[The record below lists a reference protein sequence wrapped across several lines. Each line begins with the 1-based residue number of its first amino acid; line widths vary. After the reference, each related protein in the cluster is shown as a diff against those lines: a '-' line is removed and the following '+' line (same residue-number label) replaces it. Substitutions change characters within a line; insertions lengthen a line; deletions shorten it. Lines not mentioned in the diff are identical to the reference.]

1 MDVERICYYTAELV
15 KNTGLF
21 IARERENFSM
31 ESVQSKGEHD
41 FVTYV
46 DKSSEERLVEGL
58 KNILPGAGFIT
69 EEGTNT
75 QKGKLFN
82 WVIDPLDGTT
92 NFIHGA
98 PPYAISV
105 ALMEGSQV
113 ILGIVYEITSSEMFY
128 SYQGAPA
135 FLNGKNIQVSS
146 VKKVTDSLIATGFP
160 YTKFERIDAFLQS
173 LEYFFIH
180 SHGVRRLGSAAT
192 DLAYVACGRYD
203 TFYEYNLNSWDVAAG
218 AFIVQQAGGKV
229 SDFKAGENYIFG
241 NEIIAAN
248 AILFSEFRQLVGD
261 FMNAKR

>member
-1 MDVERICYYTAELV
+1 MDIERICYDTAELV
-15 KNTGLF
+15 KKTGAF
-21 IARERENFSM
+21 IAHERENFSQ

-41 FVTYV
+41 FVSYV
-46 DKSSEERLVEGL
+46 DKTSEERLVEGL
-58 KNILPGAGFIT
+58 TKILPGAGFIA
-69 EEGTNT
+69 EEGTSI

-105 ALMEGSQV
+105 ALMEGDQV
-113 ILGIVYEITSSEMFY
+113 VLGIVYEIAASEMFY

-135 FLNGKNIQVSS
+135 FLNGKTIHVSN
-146 VKKVTDSLIATGFP
+146 VKRVTDSLIATGFP
-160 YTKFERIDAFLQS
+160 YSKFERIDAFLHS

-229 SDFKAGENYIFG
+229 SDFKAGDNYIFG

-248 AILFSEFRQLVGD
+248 ATIFSEFRQLVGD
-261 FMNAKR
+261 FMNVKR

>member
-1 MDVERICYYTAELV
+1 MDLERICYDTAELV
-15 KNTGLF
+15 KKTGIF
-21 IARERENFSM
+21 IARERENFSL
-31 ESVQSKGEHD
+31 ENVESKGEHN

-46 DKSSEERLVEGL
+46 DKNSEERLVDGL
-58 KNILPGAGFIT
+58 IKILPGTGFIT

-75 QKGKLFN
+75 QRGKLFN

-105 ALMEGSQV
+105 ALMEGDQV
-113 ILGIVYEITSSEMFY
+113 ILGIVYEVASSEMFY

-135 FLNGKNIQVSS
+135 FLNGKTIHVSAA
-146 VKKVTDSLIATGFP
+146 KKVADSLIATGFP
-160 YTKFERIDAFLQS
+160 YSKFERIDAFMHS

-203 TFYEYNLNSWDVAAG
+203 AFYEYNLNSWDVAAG

-229 SDFKAGENYIFG
+229 SDFKAGDNYIFG
-241 NEIIAAN
+241 NEIVAGNAA
-248 AILFSEFRQLVGD
+248 IFTEFRQLVGD
-261 FMNAKR
+261 FMNINR